1 MTKKMDKAQIEKTLK
16 EVEGWTPVEGRD
28 AIGKTFKFVDF
39 RHAWTFM
46 EDVAV
51 EADAMSHH
59 PEWTNVYNRVDVIL
73 TTHDVGGVSEL
84 DFDLA
89 AIMDEIAAEVAKG
102 IE

>member
-1 MTKKMDKAQIEKTLK
+1 MSEKLTDAEIADALK
-16 EVEGWTPVEGRD
+16 EVEGWSAAQGRA
-28 AIGKTFKFVDF
+28 AITKTFKFKDF

-46 EDVAV
+46 EDVAM

-59 PEWTNVYNRVDVIL
+59 PEWTNIYNRVDVIL

-89 AIMDEIAAEVAKG
+89 AIMDEIAADVAKG
-102 IE
+102 I

>member
-1 MTKKMDKAQIEKTLK
+1 MTQKLTDAEIAEGLK
-16 EVEGWTPVEGRD
+16 ELDGWTRAEGRD
-28 AIGKTFKFVDF
+28 AIFKKFKFVDF

-51 EADAMSHH
+51 EADEMSHH
-59 PEWTNVYNRVDVIL
+59 PEWLNVYNRVEVTL

-84 DFDLA
+84 DLDLA

-102 IE
+102 I

>member
-1 MTKKMDKAQIEKTLK
+1 MTDKMTDAEITEALS
-16 EVEGWTPVEGRD
+16 ELDGWSRIEGRE
-28 AIGKTFKFVDF
+28 AIFKKFKFVDF

-51 EADAMSHH
+51 EADEMSHH
-59 PEWTNVYNRVDVIL
+59 PEWLNVYNRVEVTL
-73 TTHDVGGVSEL
+73 TTHDAGGLSEL